1 MTSTESCC
9 GGAAHAAR
17 RRRQFVG
24 VVQSAGRSGVLAL
37 PAVLLAL
44 LPKCPLCWSA
54 YGVVLSS
61 AGLSAHRLAG
71 WWSPLLLVGLLV
83 ALVALARQARAVADR
98 RPFGLG
104 LVGALATACG
114 VGFEL
119 GWLTVAGSGAFVA
132 ALGCMAWLGAAR
144 SRRDPG
150 DR

>member
-44 LPKCPLCWSA
+44 LPKCPLCWSC

-61 AGLSAHRLAG
+61 VGLSAPYVLG
-71 WWSPLLLVGLLV
+71 WWPPVLLVGLTASLV
-83 ALVALARQARAVADR
+83 VLARRTRVVEDR

-104 LVGALATACG
+104 LAGVLAIVGGLA
-114 VGFEL
+114 FDL
-119 GWLTVAGSGAFVA
+119 GWLTVAGSGAFVGA
-132 ALGCMAWLGAAR
+132 IGCLAVAR
-144 SRRDPG
+144 ARRATI